1 MDEQMQTIIISK
13 ATTKLISCLIANGY
27 TESSFPAI
35 QMGLW
40 IMHNSAW
47 SALGNNNRQE
57 AEDSH
62 ISLTDRGFYN
72 KSEKFP
78 QVFPE

>member
-1 MDEQMQTIIISK
+1 
-13 ATTKLISCLIANGY
+13 
-27 TESSFPAI
+27 
-35 QMGLW
+35 
-40 IMHNSAW
+40 MHNSAW

-72 KSEKFP
+72 KSEKFSP
-78 QVFPE
+78 GIPRIIVLVSSYMLWWSFSQPWISF